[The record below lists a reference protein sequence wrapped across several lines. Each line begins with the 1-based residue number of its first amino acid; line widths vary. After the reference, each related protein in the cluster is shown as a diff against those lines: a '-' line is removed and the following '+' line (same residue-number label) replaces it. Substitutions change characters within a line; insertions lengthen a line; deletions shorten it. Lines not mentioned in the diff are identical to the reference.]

1 MPILYILTYEYAP
14 DVLEKRGPHREGHVA
29 LAKELCLSAG
39 PTGPPGMKVPTGALL
54 IFKDKESAML
64 FVEKDP
70 YVSAGI
76 VTGHNIQ
83 EWNVVIENTTK

>member
-1 MPILYILTYEYAP
+1 
-14 DVLEKRGPHREGHVA
+14 
-29 LAKELCLSAG
+29 
-39 PTGPPGMKVPTGALL
+39 MKVPTGALL